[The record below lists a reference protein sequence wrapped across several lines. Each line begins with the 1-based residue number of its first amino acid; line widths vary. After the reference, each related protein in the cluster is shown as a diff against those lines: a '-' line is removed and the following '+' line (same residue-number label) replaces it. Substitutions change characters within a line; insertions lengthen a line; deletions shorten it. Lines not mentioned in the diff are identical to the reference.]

1 MATPTPPDP
10 EPPKKATLRAR
21 TRTNPVRPEVIDA
34 LDELERSLGDVS
46 RWEQLL
52 TGKESA
58 SEWERPGTAPALGG
72 EHFGPSHL
80 APADPDDIDTD
91 SAVALE
97 EAIRNLDD
105 RIEGIRA
112 DAPMLQAPEVG
123 PAPEG
128 LPYQLGPAATV
139 LQPVQASPMILQ
151 SARTVEPAARRA
163 VVTPEEED
171 EIDRRRRNGRAL
183 TWVGL
188 ALLVALG
195 GVFFLPK
202 SNDGDTPEAPAVTV
216 TVPTTAPFATAPLL
230 PTEDTT
236 TIPLLPVEDTSTTA
250 ATKTTTA
257 STKKPPTVATT
268 PVVTQPPAPSSTST
282 LVVPGPASTTT
293 APTTPPTEPV
303 DPPST
308 TTTTIFSG

>member
-1 MATPTPPDP
+1 MPTDTPPEP
-10 EPPKKATLRAR
+10 EQPKRATLRAR

-52 TGKESA
+52 TGKEA
-58 SEWERPGTAPALGG
+58 ATEWERPGAAPAAAGD
-72 EHFGPSHL
+72 HFGPSHM
-80 APADPDDIDTD
+80 APTDSDDIDGE

-112 DAPMLQAPEVG
+112 DAPMLQAPVVG

-128 LPYQLGPAATV
+128 LPYQLGPAATAA

-151 SARTVEPAARRA
+151 SARTVEPGSRRP

-202 SNDGDTPEAPAVTV
+202 SDDGDTPEAPAVTA
-216 TVPTTAPFATAPLL
+216 TVPTTAPFVTAPLL
-230 PTEDTT
+230 PTEEIT
-236 TIPLLPVEDTSTTA
+236 TIPTLPVEDTTT
-250 ATKTTTA
+250 TKATTA
-257 STKKPPTVATT
+257 STKKTTPTTKA
-268 PVVTQPPAPSSTST
+268 PVVTPGTTAPTPTST
-282 LVVPGPASTTT
+282 LVTPGPSSTTT
-293 APTTPPTEPV
+293 STTQPEPV
-303 DPPST
+303 TTTSEPAT
-308 TTTTIFSG
+308 TTTGSGGF